1 MKFFTI
7 SLLLIFI
14 SCNSKK
20 SIDTGSRPIDTVVK
34 NSAERQL
41 KDCVIISE
49 RIDGPANIRDTI
61 NGDLLYSLNDKVAV
75 TTTDTANKWLQVG
88 VIIDVT
94 KEQMDKLMITKGSK
108 LYVDGKEIGHTIKD
122 VPLQGAFETER
133 KLKGELVGYT
143 SISNIRANTFP
154 ENAFMEIINSNGN
167 SLATNQ
173 FQKFF
178 KNFEFR
184 SFDSLMP
191 HFKAYEID
199 ENWIDDPSPLLRLW
213 ILFKDDKFY
222 GVFHSRHLPLDNAR
236 VYKTKRRFYFS
247 TFSDDVTTNKNL
259 VDAFNSFIVQVD

>member
-1 MKFFTI
+1 
-7 SLLLIFI
+7 
-14 SCNSKK
+14 
-20 SIDTGSRPIDTVVK
+20 
-34 NSAERQL
+34 
-41 KDCVIISE
+41 
-49 RIDGPANIRDTI
+49 
-61 NGDLLYSLNDKVAV
+61 
-75 TTTDTANKWLQVG
+75 
-88 VIIDVT
+88 
-94 KEQMDKLMITKGSK
+94 MDKLMITKGSK

-222 GVFHSRHLPLDNAR
+222 GVFHSRPLPLNSRPLKSAMLRYGCGFVD
-236 VYKTKRRFYFS
+236 KKMWFS
-247 TFSDDVTTNKNL
+247 LQESGNLSSKSCKLVCYQRKGTTHHNL
-259 VDAFNSFIVQVD
+259 VFTAALKSS